1 MKYKIYNSEFV
12 AWANSYEGKKFHAVL
27 CDPPYGL
34 EFMGK
39 EWDSF
44 RTSHNDKRSWKSDA
58 EKRSSIMG
66 ENLPHLYHAGI
77 GYEKAVKSWGKALRK
92 LLYPGA
98 LVFMFGG
105 TRTWHRLAVGM
116 EDAGFELWDTIMWL
130 HGQGFPKA
138 QAIDKLIDKMQGD
151 KRKVIGS
158 RRQRANSNN
167 SQIKMNASIG
177 EVEAITAPGSD
188 LSKSW
193 VGVKTCALKP
203 SWEPILCF
211 RAPDNGKTY
220 AELALKYGS
229 GCLNVDKGRIG
240 ANKRFNS
247 AATAKLGTFNCSP
260 GSGKEYI
267 GQEVMGRYPANLC
280 LDKKSARMLDEQTGK
295 RPAAGLYRK
304 ECETPSSFTGKRDGF
319 GYGDIGGAS
328 RFFYTAKAPKYERN
342 EGLEFF
348 TPHQCGIGALRD
360 SGRGKIATNVHPT
373 VKPISLNKWLAA
385 MLLPAESVKRR
396 RLLVPFSGSGSEMIG
411 ALRAGWD
418 KVIGVEMNKD
428 YCRIAKSRLKY
439 WKKYKPVWKNLI

>member
-27 CDPPYGL
+27 CDPPYALG
-34 EFMGK
+34 FMGQK
-39 EWDSF
+39 WDNF
-44 RTSHNDKRSWKSDA
+44 GGEVLAHASDA
-58 EKRSSIMG
+58 GKVNAYSSSRVRYG
-66 ENLPHLYHAGI
+66 TGTEAFQ
-77 GYEKAVKSWGKALRK
+77 KSVKKWGKALRK

-280 LDKKSARMLDEQTGK
+280 LDKKSARMLNEFD
-295 RPAAGLYRK
+295 
-304 ECETPSSFTGKRDGF
+304 
-319 GYGDIGGAS
+319 GAS

-373 VKPISLNKWLAA
+373 VKPVSLNKWLAA